1 MSVGTILWII
11 IIGGVFFWMMRRGGC
26 GMMGH
31 GGHGGDGGHRSGGG
45 PEGHSGH
52 EQGSRGG
59 GSRMIK
65 DPVCGMF
72 VDPQASINSQ
82 HMGQNLYFCSP
93 ACKEDFDK
101 EPTKYMKKETKRG
114 GCCG

>member
-1 MSVGTILWII
+1 MSAGTILWII
-11 IIGGVFFWMMRRGGC
+11 IIGGLVFWMMRRGGC

-31 GGHGGDGGHRSGGG
+31 GGHGGHGSDGGQG
-45 PEGHSGH
+45 GHSG
-52 EQGSRGG
+52 QGEGSGSG
-59 GSRMIK
+59 SSRMIK

-72 VDPQASINSQ
+72 VDPQTSISSQ

-93 ACKEDFDK
+93 ACKGNFDK
-101 EPTKYMKKETKRG
+101 EPKKYMKKETKRG